1 MTVMHSEGGGVT
13 IWFLKDFFRLHVLHD
28 VKDDCKWCICKD
40 GTHCKALRTEQ
51 EPTDIPKDLII

>member
-13 IWFLKDFFRLHVLHD
+13 VWFLKDYFRLHVLHD

-40 GTHCKALRTEQ
+40 VTHIARHLELNKNT
-51 EPTDIPKDLII
+51 PTFQKT